1 VRLLLIANESASSVT
16 ARSRVIVTNALG
28 TDHDLEVA
36 TTNRRGHATRL
47 AEDAARDG
55 IDVVVVLG
63 GDGTLNEAATGL
75 AGTTTALGALPGGST
90 NVYARSL
97 GFENESVAA
106 VVQLLNALAAGS
118 FRRVPIGVA
127 NGRTFLFH
135 IGIGFDAAVV
145 ERVERRGHLKRWLG
159 HPLFAYS
166 TVMTH
171 VRDYD
176 HKTPNVRVVLD
187 SGEELPDTFE
197 LICLASDPY
206 TYLGSRA
213 LRLAA
218 RADLN
223 AGLAL
228 VSLTDLGFFKTAGNL
243 AQAARAKPLNN
254 RKGIDYREAVRAL
267 TVSGISRPIPY
278 QVDGDFLG
286 YVDSLSIAHQPAALR
301 VVDPNF

>member
-1 VRLLLIANESASSVT
+1 MRLLLIANESASSVT
-16 ARSRVIVTNALG
+16 ARSRVMVTNALSA
-28 TDHDLEVA
+28 DHDLEVA
-36 TTNRRGHATRL
+36 STNRRGHATRI

-55 IDVVVVLG
+55 VDVVVVLG

-75 AGTTTALGALPGGST
+75 AGTNTALGALPGGST

-97 GFENESVAA
+97 GFENESIAA
-106 VVQLLNALAAGS
+106 AAQLLNALAADS
-118 FRRVPIGVA
+118 FRRVPIGVV

-166 TVMTH
+166 TIATH
-171 VRDYD
+171 MRGYD
-176 HKTPNVRVVLD
+176 HQTPNIRVVLD
-187 SGEELPDTFE
+187 SGETLAQTFQ
-197 LICLASDPY
+197 LVCLASDPY
-206 TYLGSRA
+206 TYLGSRP
-213 LRLAA
+213 LRLAS

-228 VSLTDLGFFKTAGNL
+228 VSLSNLGFLRTAGNL
-243 AQAARAKPLNN
+243 LRAARAKSLDN
-254 RKGIDYREAVRAL
+254 RKGIEYREGVRSL
-267 TVSGISRPIPY
+267 TVSGCNHPFPY

-286 YVDSLSIAHQPAALR
+286 YVDQLAISHQSSALR
-301 VVDPNF
+301 VVDPRI